1 MERTDS
7 AHQNSEFTLHEIQKN
22 FPSFHTQVLNEA
34 VLSK

>member
-7 AHQNSEFTLHEIQKN
+7 AHQNSEFSLHELQKH
-22 FPSFHTQVLNEA
+22 FPAFHIQVLNEA